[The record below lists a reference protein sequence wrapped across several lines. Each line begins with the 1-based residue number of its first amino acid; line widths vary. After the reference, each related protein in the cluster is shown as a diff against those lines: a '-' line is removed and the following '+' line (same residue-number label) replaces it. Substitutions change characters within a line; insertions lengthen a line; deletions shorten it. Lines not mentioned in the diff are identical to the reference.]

1 MIIYY
6 SCFQELNTM
15 AGGGLVV
22 DIPVLNINKSKMSCK
37 RQVILHNLLL
47 EESKSIKMGISY
59 FSF

>member
-1 MIIYY
+1 
-6 SCFQELNTM
+6 M
-15 AGGGLVV
+15 AGGSLVV